1 MSEQNK
7 KFTFKE
13 RVENFFYYYKWPVI
27 FVILVALVISMYI
40 PAIVN
45 NEKDAVGDLTVLS
58 VLAHPLTSEEY
69 NIDQRLKDSIE
80 DIDGDGEKSVVLKQF
95 FITEKRTGDADVI
108 STAQL
113 DEQLRVGRGDLLILD
128 EPNLEYYL
136 KKDMFSPL
144 EDYVDLSYI
153 SDEDIIR
160 KDGVAVA
167 VKLTSSQ
174 VLKDMRFIIDE
185 VYAGVLF
192 IPDNA
197 DDFTLNSRKNTTPAI
212 KKLLEKSE

>member
-7 KFTFKE
+7 KLTFKE
-13 RVENFFYYYKWPVI
+13 RIENFFYYYKWRVI
-27 FVILVALVISMYI
+27 IVILVLLVISMYV
-40 PAIVN
+40 PAIVD

-69 NIDQRLKDSIE
+69 DIDQRLKDVIE
-80 DIDGDGEKSVVLKQF
+80 DVNGNGEKSVVLKQF
-95 FITEKRTGDADVI
+95 FITEKRTSDSDII

-113 DEQLRVGRGDLLILD
+113 DENLRVGRGDLLIFD
-128 EPNLEYYL
+128 KPNLSYYL

-144 EDYVDLSYI
+144 EDYVDLSGI
-153 SDEDIIR
+153 PDEDIIK

-192 IPDNA
+192 IPDDA
-197 DDFTLNSRKNTTPAI
+197 DDVILNSRKNTTSAI

>member
-7 KFTFKE
+7 KQTFKE
-13 RVENFFYYYKWPVI
+13 RIENFFYYYKWRVVI
-27 FVILVALVISMYI
+27 TILVLLVISMYI
-40 PAIVN
+40 PAIVDDS
-45 NEKDAVGDLTVLS
+45 KDAVGDLTVLS

-69 NIDQRLKDSIE
+69 DIDKRLKDTIE
-80 DIDGDGEKSVVLKQF
+80 DVDGDDEKSVVLKQF
-95 FITEKRTGDADVI
+95 YITEKRKNDSDLI

-113 DEQLRVGRGDLLILD
+113 DENIKVGRGDLLIFD
-128 EPNLEYYL
+128 EPNLAYYL
-136 KKDMFSPL
+136 KKDIFSPL
-144 EDYVDLSYI
+144 ADYVDLSGI
-153 SDEDIIR
+153 PEEEIIK
-160 KDGVAVA
+160 KDGVPVA

-197 DDFTLNSRKNTTPAI
+197 DDVTLNSRKNTTLAI
-212 KKLLEKSE
+212 SKLLEKSE

>member
-7 KFTFKE
+7 KLTFKE

-144 EDYVDLSYI
+144 EDYVDLSDI
-153 SDEDIIR
+153 PDEDIIK

-174 VLKDMRFIIDE
+174 ILKDMRFIIDE

-192 IPDNA
+192 IPDDA
-197 DDFTLNSRKNTTPAI
+197 GEITLNSRNNTTPAI

>member
-1 MSEQNK
+1 MSEQK
-7 KFTFKE
+7 KKLTFKE

-27 FVILVALVISMYI
+27 FCVLVVLVLSMYI

-95 FITEKRTGDADVI
+95 FITEKRTGDADII

-113 DEQLRVGRGDLLILD
+113 DEQIKVGRGDLLIFD
-128 EPNLEYYL
+128 EPNLSYYL

-144 EDYVDLSYI
+144 ENYVDLSGI
-153 SDEDIIR
+153 PGEDIIK

-167 VKLTSSQ
+167 VKLTNSQ
-174 VLKDMRFIIDE
+174 ILKDMRFIIDE

-192 IPDNA
+192 VPDNT
-197 DDFTLNSRKNTTPAI
+197 DDATLNSRKNTTPAI
-212 KKLLEKSE
+212 EKLLEKSE

>member
-7 KFTFKE
+7 KLTFKE
-13 RVENFFYYYKWPVI
+13 RIENFFYYYKWPVI

-144 EDYVDLSYI
+144 EDYVDLSDI

-174 VLKDMRFIIDE
+174 ILKDMRFIIDE

-197 DDFTLNSRKNTTPAI
+197 NDLTLNSRKNTTPAI
-212 KKLLEKSE
+212 NKLLEKSE

>member
-1 MSEQNK
+1 MNEQNK
-7 KFTFKE
+7 KLTFKE
-13 RVENFFYYYKWPVI
+13 RIENFFYYYKWRVI
-27 FVILVALVISMYI
+27 IVLLVLAVISMYI
-40 PAIVN
+40 PAIVDD
-45 NEKDAVGDLTVLS
+45 EKDAVGDLTVLS

-69 NIDQRLKDSIE
+69 NIDQRLKDAIE
-80 DIDGDGEKSVVLKQF
+80 DVNENGEKDIVLKQF

-108 STAQL
+108 SSAQL
-113 DEQLRVGRGDLLILD
+113 DENLKVGRGDLLIFD

-144 EDYVDLSYI
+144 EDYVDLSGI
-153 SDEDIIR
+153 PDEDIIK

-167 VKLTSSQ
+167 VKLTGSQ
-174 VLKDMRFIIDE
+174 ILKDMRFIIDE

-197 DDFTLNSRKNTTPAI
+197 DEMTLNSRKNTTSAI
-212 KKLLEKSE
+212 NKLLEKSE

>member
-7 KFTFKE
+7 KPTFKE
-13 RVENFFYYYKWPVI
+13 RIENFFYYYKWRVI
-27 FVILVALVISMYI
+27 IAILVLLVISMYI
-40 PAIVN
+40 PAIVDD
-45 NEKDAVGDLTVLS
+45 EKDAVGDLTVLS

-69 NIDQRLKDSIE
+69 DIDKRLKDVIE
-80 DIDGDGEKSVVLKQF
+80 DVDGDGEKSVVLKQF
-95 FITEKRTGDADVI
+95 FVTEKRTSDSDVI
-108 STAQL
+108 SMAQL
-113 DEQLRVGRGDLLILD
+113 DENLKVGRGDLVIFD
-128 EPNLEYYL
+128 EPNLEHYL

-144 EDYVDLSYI
+144 KDYVDLSGI
-153 SDEDIIR
+153 PDEDIIK

-174 VLKDMRFIIDE
+174 ILKDMRFIIDE

-197 DDFTLNSRKNTTPAI
+197 DDVTLNSRKNTTPAI
-212 KKLLEKSE
+212 SKLLEKSE

>member
-1 MSEQNK
+1 
-7 KFTFKE
+7 
-13 RVENFFYYYKWPVI
+13 
-27 FVILVALVISMYI
+27 MYI

-45 NEKDAVGDLTVLS
+45 DEKDAVGDLTVLS

-95 FITEKRTGDADVI
+95 FITEKRTTDNDVI
-108 STAQL
+108 SMAQL
-113 DEQLRVGRGDLLILD
+113 DENLKVGRGDLLILD

-144 EDYVDLSYI
+144 EDYVDLSAVP
-153 SDEDIIR
+153 DEDIIK
-160 KDGVAVA
+160 KDGVPVL

-174 VLKDMRFIIDE
+174 ILKDMRFIIDE

-197 DDFTLNSRKNTTPAI
+197 DDLTLNSRKNTTPAI
-212 KKLLEKSE
+212 NKLLEKSELK

>member
-13 RVENFFYYYKWPVI
+13 RIENFFYYYKWPVI

-45 NEKDAVGDLTVLS
+45 DEKDAVGDLTVIS

-95 FITEKRTGDADVI
+95 FITEKRTSDADII
-108 STAQL
+108 STSQL
-113 DEQLRVGRGDLLILD
+113 DEQLRVGRGDLLVLD

-144 EDYVDLSYI
+144 EDYVDLSDI
-153 SDEDIIR
+153 PDEDIIK
-160 KDGVAVA
+160 KDGIAVA

-197 DDFTLNSRKNTTPAI
+197 DDVTLNSRKNTTSAI
-212 KKLLEKSE
+212 NKLLEKSE